1 MHLLYSRFQFIPV
14 FLLFSYFSGAQS
26 LKINEILASN
36 QSILADTSGD
46 YDDWVEIY
54 NSGDEA
60 VDLAG
65 FFISD
70 KSAQPFKWKI
80 PSGSAETIVEP
91 GGFLLLW
98 LDDEPEQGAL
108 HAPFK
113 LDAAGESFLLSSPDS
128 LLLDESGFGQQT
140 TDVSLARQPDGTG
153 EWVFCP
159 APTPGASNASTT
171 GTPLTAMPIASI
183 PSGRYAEPLQVI
195 FSCATP
201 GAEIRLRF
209 DGKIPDQNDSL
220 YTQPLDIQQTTIVRA
235 RAFAPDYAAGH
246 TASYS
251 YLFVALHTFPIVSLV
266 FDPDDFFDSTSGIY
280 THAIELSN
288 VEVPANATWIQ
299 TDGQVGFSADVAVEP
314 FGSGSLALPQKS
326 LLLKAQPG
334 FGAQEIEY
342 PVFPDLSQ
350 EKFKSLVLRNS
361 GQDWCVTMFRDAYV
375 GSLATDL
382 SDLQP
387 VLDTVSLAF
396 QASQPSVVYLNGAYW
411 GIHNVREQHNKYFIK
426 RHFDTDEDNIDFIEF
441 YGNALEGDSLEW
453 QTFWQW
459 LNNQHFTSDETFRE
473 MAQQNDMANFTDY
486 CIFQIV
492 SDNVDWPGKNW
503 RRFKERQPGAQW
515 QWLPFDFDLSFG
527 LMTTDFSWNT
537 GFAGQ
542 NAFARALDS
551 MNSFWATAD
560 WQTVILRRALENEEY
575 RHYFLNRTADL
586 LNTVFEKYRLLV
598 RLDDFEN
605 RYVPEISQHFER
617 WFASPG
623 WVSYWQDNVQK
634 MRNFAYSRANLCFQ
648 HVVQTFPE
656 AEGVVSVELKTEPP
670 GAGTILFSTL
680 HFDSLQLPW
689 EGRYFKGVP
698 VPVKAVA
705 KPGWS
710 FAGWSV
716 PGMGLSDSILLVLNE
731 DLELTAR
738 FVMDS
743 LPLDTE
749 NAIKRFQIFPNPAGR
764 MMTVSSSETFR
775 KVYLYDAVGIRRREF
790 LFEHGLHST
799 PISLDNLPAG
809 VYWVE
814 VLFGDGKRSIQRFVK
829 S

>member
-1 MHLLYSRFQFIPV
+1 MHLLYSRFRFVPV
-14 FLLFSYFSGAQS
+14 FLLFSFVSVAQS

-36 QSILADTSGD
+36 QSIVADTSGD

-70 KSAQPFKWKI
+70 KTAQPFKWKI
-80 PSGSAETIVEP
+80 PSGSAETIVEA
-91 GGFLLLW
+91 GSFLLLW

-128 LLLDESGFGQQT
+128 LLLDEWSFGQQT
-140 TDVSLARQPDGTG
+140 TDISLARQPDGTG

-159 APTPGASNASTT
+159 APTPGASNATSTSV
-171 GTPLTAMPIASI
+171 PLTATPIASV
-183 PSGRYAEPLQVI
+183 PSGRYGEPLLVI

-235 RAFAPDYAAGH
+235 RAFAPEYTAGR

-251 YLFVALHTFPIVSLV
+251 YLFVAPHTFPIVSLV

-280 THAIELSN
+280 TQAMELSN

-299 TDGQVGFSADVAVEP
+299 TDGQVGFVADIAVEP

-326 LLLKAQPG
+326 LLLKAQPA

-382 SDLQP
+382 SDLRP

-396 QASQPSVVYLNGAYW
+396 QSFQPSVVYLNGAYW

-426 RHFDTDEDNIDFIEF
+426 RHFDVDEDNIDFIEF
-441 YGNALEGDSLEW
+441 YGNALEGDSLGW
-453 QTFWQW
+453 QMFWQW
-459 LNNQHFTSDETFRE
+459 LNNQDFTNDETYRE

-503 RRFKERQPGAQW
+503 RRFRERESGALW
-515 QWLPFDFDLSFG
+515 QWVPFDFDLSFG
-527 LMTTDFSWNT
+527 LMTTDFGWNT
-537 GFAGQ
+537 GYAGQ

-551 MNSFWATAD
+551 MNSYWATAD
-560 WQTVILRRALENEEY
+560 WQTVILRRALENEQY
-575 RHYFLNRTADL
+575 RHYFINRTADL
-586 LNTVFEKYRLLV
+586 LNTVFEKYRLLI
-598 RLDDFEN
+598 RLDAFEN

-634 MRNFAYSRANLCFQ
+634 MRNFAYSRADLSFQ

-670 GAGTILFSTL
+670 GAGTIHFSTL

-689 EGRYFKGVP
+689 VGRYFKGVP

-705 KPGWS
+705 NPGWT
-710 FAGWSV
+710 FAGWSA
-716 PGMGLSDSILLVLNE
+716 PSAGLSDSILLVFNE

-749 NAIKRFQIFPNPAGR
+749 NAIKRFQVFPNPAGR
-764 MMTVSSSETFR
+764 MITISSTEVFSQ
-775 KVYLYDAVGIRRREF
+775 VYLYDAVGIRRREF
-790 LFEHGLHST
+790 SFENGTLST
-799 PISLDNLPAG
+799 PLSLDNLPAG
-809 VYWVE
+809 VYWAE